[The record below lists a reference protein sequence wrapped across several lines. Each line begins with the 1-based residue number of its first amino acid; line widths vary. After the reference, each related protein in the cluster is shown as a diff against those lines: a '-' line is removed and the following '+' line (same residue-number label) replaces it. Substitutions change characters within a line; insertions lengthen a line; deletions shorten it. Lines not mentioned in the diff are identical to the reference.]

1 MQKTFSNVF
10 FYDFHFMNIKKRK
23 TQPFFFFDQNCEMTI
38 IKHLNKKMHIF
49 FNDTLNQ
56 KV

>member
-1 MQKTFSNVF
+1 MFF
-10 FYDFHFMNIKKRK
+10 FYAFHFMNIKKRK